1 MPKNTRKCK
10 KKVKTRQTVTS
21 ALSALS
27 DVTVNEFAN
36 NQAKRS
42 GHRKQT
48 NVHVIMN
55 EVERLKVAEDDRS
68 WDEKADDDEFD
79 DEYKEGVNDEHGG
92 AGRRRGKRKYST
104 KETDSDITEGIDLP
118 LDIWFLISEHIRPE
132 DVGRFGAICYATF
145 YVISTGRF
153 WNTLYK
159 RHHRLISQLP
169 EELTIWN
176 MERLRGLKANVIR
189 ALFYM
194 YPPFHARI
202 AGEKPL
208 TADPTRLLRTQC
220 VLQWHS
226 KMGSIYR
233 YYFKFSKQ
241 MQNKKRLTS
250 AREGLP
256 ALMTK
261 DSLIHVNDNE
271 GCYIMEAVASCIC
284 AVPMVMGEYLHHA
297 GLGVS
302 ADLRSHRLHLSL
314 APAHLL
320 PSTASA
326 KSRKY
331 QVPYKEVML
340 EPVRDVRVYPWWHPQ
355 YWKCGR

>member
-1 MPKNTRKCK
+1 MLRDRFLLLGWK
-10 KKVKTRQTVTS
+10 
-21 ALSALS
+21 

-55 EVERLKVAEDDRS
+55 E
-68 WDEKADDDEFD
+68 
-79 DEYKEGVNDEHGG
+79 
-92 AGRRRGKRKYST
+92 GKRKYST

-153 WNTLYK
+153 WITLYK
-159 RHHRLISQLP
+159 RHHRLISELP
-169 EELTIWN
+169 QELTIWN

-226 KMGSIYR
+226 KVGSLYR

-256 ALMTK
+256 NLMAM

-271 GCYIMEAVASCIC
+271 GCYIMERSCHEKIWLKWWVTRTC
-284 AVPMVMGEYLHHA
+284 C
-297 GLGVS
+297 
-302 ADLRSHRLHLSL
+302 HRKIWLQ
-314 APAHLL
+314 A
-320 PSTASA
+320 
-326 KSRKY
+326 
-331 QVPYKEVML
+331 E
-340 EPVRDVRVYPWWHPQ
+340 
-355 YWKCGR
+355 